1 VNGGRGF
8 VVSAIRFVPNP
19 EPIGISTNPSLKT
32 DTLLTALDIYIHGH
46 SMWNNLNKDQDL
58 QSAPI

>member
-1 VNGGRGF
+1 

-19 EPIGISTNPSLKT
+19 EPIGISTNPSLKA

-46 SMWNNLNKDQDL
+46 SMRDNLNKDQDL